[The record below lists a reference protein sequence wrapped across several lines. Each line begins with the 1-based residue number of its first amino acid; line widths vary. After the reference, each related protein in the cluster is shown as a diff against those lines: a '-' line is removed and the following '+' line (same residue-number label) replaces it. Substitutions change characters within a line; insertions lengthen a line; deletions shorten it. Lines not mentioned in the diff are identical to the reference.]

1 MTYLSSEP
9 FCVCNQIACYLCSS
23 QRTSLDIVHT
33 IEGGF
38 DIAKTLGNP
47 AVVKPVF
54 IFLTL
59 SYFFKSNTTGTN
71 LYPQPASL
79 SSISPSHTVLLS
91 IFHQPYVA
99 GFRQSQTADMPHP
112 AHPHPPHTLGYKKS
126 PPGSQGAHRTHS

>member
-23 QRTSLDIVHT
+23 QRTSLDIIHT
-33 IEGGF
+33 IEGEF
-38 DIAKTLGNP
+38 DIAKTWEILLSSNSP
-47 AVVKPVF
+47 L

-71 LYPQPASL
+71 LYPRPASF